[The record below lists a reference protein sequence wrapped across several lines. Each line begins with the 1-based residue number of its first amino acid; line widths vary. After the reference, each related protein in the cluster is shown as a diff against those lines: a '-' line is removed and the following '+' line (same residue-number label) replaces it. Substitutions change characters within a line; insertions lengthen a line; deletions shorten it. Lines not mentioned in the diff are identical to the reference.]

1 MLSWLVT
8 FLIFAL
14 IIGAVVMIH
23 ELGHFVAAKISDMK
37 VEEFS
42 FGFGPKLFSKK
53 GKETEYM
60 IKLFPV
66 GGYVKILGEEED
78 IKDERS
84 FSQKPVS
91 SRLLVALSGVLM
103 NFILAVVLFYV
114 VLGVK
119 GFKYEGVPYY
129 EDFQVWFG
137 SQQEKVVY
145 PVTVLDVVEDGGAEK
160 IVKENEIEVPFII
173 EAVGGQDIE
182 TVEELQGALG
192 DYKNKEVA
200 IELYEI
206 DENGE
211 KDEESEEFNVEVNE
225 EGYIGVELAADVR
238 IWAIEYDGGDRYL
251 SGFYHFANMAK
262 ANVFI
267 LGRLVSQSVEEK
279 TVAPVSESVSGP
291 LGLIVIVDIVK
302 EFGGLIG
309 LIDLVATLNLVLVI
323 MNLIPI
329 PALDGGQTLLMLI
342 EAVRGKPL
350 NKKVERWIVNISMIL
365 LFGLMIAVSIKDF
378 FQFGFWESIRNFFA
392 NLF

>member
-1 MLSWLVT
+1 
-8 FLIFAL
+8 
-14 IIGAVVMIH
+14 
-23 ELGHFVAAKISDMK
+23 MK

>member
-66 GGYVKILGEEED
+66 GGYVKILGEEEEV
-78 IKDERS
+78 KDERS

-103 NFILAVVLFYV
+103 NFVLAVVLFYV